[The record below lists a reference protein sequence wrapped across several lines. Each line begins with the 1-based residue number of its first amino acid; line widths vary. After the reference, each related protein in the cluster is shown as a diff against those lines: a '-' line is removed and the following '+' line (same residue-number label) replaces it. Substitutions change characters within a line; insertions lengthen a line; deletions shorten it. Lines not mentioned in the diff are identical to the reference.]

1 MSVGEVIDLRRR
13 KTLEIRSRR
22 ENKRIE
28 GEEEE
33 EEVEEKEGKQ

>member
-22 ENKRIE
+22 ENNRI
-28 GEEEE
+28 EEE

>member
-33 EEVEEKEGKQ
+33 EVEEKEGKQ